1 MSNVK
6 TYRVEGMTCE
16 GCARAVTAA
25 VRKQVPDAFVEVD
38 VTMGMVR
45 VGADA
50 GENEVRQA
58 VERAGFTWGGLA
70 AA

>member
-45 VGADA
+45 VGANA

-58 VERAGFTWGGLA
+58 VERAGFTWGGLTA
-70 AA
+70 A